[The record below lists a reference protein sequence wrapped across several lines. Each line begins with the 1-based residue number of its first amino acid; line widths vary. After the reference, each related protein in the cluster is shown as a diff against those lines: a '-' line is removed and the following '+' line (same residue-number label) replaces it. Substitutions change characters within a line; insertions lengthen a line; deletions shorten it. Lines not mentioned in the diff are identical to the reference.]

1 MLTTIRKNT
10 FDVVVGL
17 MIIAAV
23 FYLAA
28 VTHIVPVPENALN
41 RIDEIATVVMAVLV
55 ACGSWLISV
64 LP

>member
-55 ACGSWLISV
+55 ACVAWLIK
-64 LP
+64 

>member
-1 MLTTIRKNT
+1 MLTTIKKNT

-17 MIIAAV
+17 MIIATV

-28 VTHIVPVPENALN
+28 VTRIVPVPENALN

-55 ACGSWLISV
+55 ACVAWLIK
-64 LP
+64 